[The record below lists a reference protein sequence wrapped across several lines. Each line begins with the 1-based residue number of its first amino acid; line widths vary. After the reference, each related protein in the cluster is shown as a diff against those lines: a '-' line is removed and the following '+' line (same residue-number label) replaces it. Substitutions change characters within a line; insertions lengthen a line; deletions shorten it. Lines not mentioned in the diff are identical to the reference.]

1 MAISYVEENK
11 TLSKNKDFLF
21 SDISKKLNSA
31 VSIDINQIVY
41 NMKRAGKKI
50 TTLSLGEAYFDIPQF
65 DFKVL
70 DFKKGYHYSDT
81 AGIPELRN
89 KIANYY
95 LNTYKATV
103 FPSEVLI
110 SAGSKPLIFM
120 VMKTVLNA
128 NDQVLVHEP
137 AWLSYEEHAK
147 MCNAKIKFI
156 PYQEKNS
163 KFSKVFY

>member
-1 MAISYVEENK
+1 MIQQVFQNLEIRLLVTISIR
-11 TLSKNKDFLF
+11 T
-21 SDISKKLNSA
+21 
-31 VSIDINQIVY
+31 
-41 NMKRAGKKI
+41 
-50 TTLSLGEAYFDIPQF
+50 
-65 DFKVL
+65 
-70 DFKKGYHYSDT
+70 
-81 AGIPELRN
+81 
-89 KIANYY
+89 
-95 LNTYKATV
+95 KATV
-103 FPSEVLI
+103 FPMEVLI

-128 NDQVLVHEP
+128 SDQVLVHEP